1 MRNTKTGPRCREA
14 EPGKRGNERWSR
26 KRGKCVE
33 WNFRNRRK
41 GEIFFWPCMNVFL
54 ETKDWRRSFWFAEK
68 AALGMLIFNDIER
81 VGSEMMDIDGGIPMI
96 NTS

>member
-1 MRNTKTGPRCREA
+1 
-14 EPGKRGNERWSR
+14 
-26 KRGKCVE
+26 
-33 WNFRNRRK
+33 
-41 GEIFFWPCMNVFL
+41 MNVFL